1 MSAEA
6 TTGSISQKKERD
18 LRKEI
23 LRNRWAYVFISPFYI
38 LFLIFGLGPFLF
50 SIYMS
55 FSKWDGLGPIEFVGL
70 RNFQFLFGPGGRVFW
85 ESIRNGIFLFIMYV
99 PIMTFLAIVLAV
111 ILNSERVRGFRFFRT
126 LLFAPYVTSM
136 IAAGVSISISSKA

>member
-1 MSAEA
+1 MTTEA
-6 TTGSISQKKERD
+6 RASSIPIEKKRS
-18 LRKEI
+18 LWKEI
-23 LRNRWAYVFISPFYI
+23 RKNRWAYVFISPFYI
-38 LFLIFGLGPFLF
+38 LFLAFGLGPFLF

-70 RNFQFLFGPGGRVFW
+70 KNFQFLLGPGGRVFW

-111 ILNSERVRGFRFFRT
+111 ILNSARVRGYRFFRT

-136 IAAGVSISISSKA
+136 IAAGFVFQLLLVK